1 MGSATAPG
9 LLDPLIRP
17 ATAADA
23 LEISHLLGVLGYPC
37 DEADAAR
44 RIKALA
50 DDDNQRLLVA
60 DVHGGLLGLVSYDL
74 MYYLPLGVLTCRITA
89 LAISDAAQR
98 RGIGRALLRDAEM
111 RARTAGAA
119 RIELTTARHRAEAH
133 AFYRACGYEETS
145 LRFMKRLGDA

>member
-9 LLDPLIRP
+9 LLNPLIRP

-37 DEADAAR
+37 DEADATR
-44 RIKALA
+44 
-50 DDDNQRLLVA
+50 
-60 DVHGGLLGLVSYDL
+60 
-74 MYYLPLGVLTCRITA
+74 RITA
-89 LAISDAAQR
+89 LSISDAAQR
-98 RGIGRALLRDAEM
+98 RGIGRALLRDAEV
-111 RARTAGAA
+111 RARAAGAA